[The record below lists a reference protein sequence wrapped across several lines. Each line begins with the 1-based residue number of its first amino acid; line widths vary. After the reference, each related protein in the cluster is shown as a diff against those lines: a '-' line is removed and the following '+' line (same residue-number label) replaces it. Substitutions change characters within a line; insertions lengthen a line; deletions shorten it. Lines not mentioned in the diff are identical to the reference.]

1 MQSIILL
8 SFSSLIILS
17 LQNPELK
24 LVLHFHDDKQDKQ
37 TQSGLHTSPT
47 HSGKEG
53 DFQSISSKSIQV
65 AFLWSSANHIRVDHI
80 PCSIYRQM
88 VCSSSVTLILNFLPN
103 TNNEYIRS

>member
-24 LVLHFHDDKQDKQ
+24 LVLHFPGDQEQDKQ
-37 TQSGLHTSPT
+37 TQSGLQTSPT

-53 DFQSISSKSIQV
+53 DVQSISAKSIHG
-65 AFLWSSANHIRVDHI
+65 AFLWCSANHISVDHI
-80 PCSIYRQM
+80 PCNI
-88 VCSSSVTLILNFLPN
+88 
-103 TNNEYIRS
+103 